1 MVSSLTELF
10 CLDQGSNVQIRSNE
24 NVLLSGVNGQIP
36 ASFLALFASFS
47 HHNSNKIRKKRR
59 RIAWDSN
66 QGLQDGSTQLWRPKL
81 QGKRYRQLQF
91 TLSRGFS
98 IFRQRL
104 PIPVVSHKSKPIANL
119 LMTSSMIRP
128 VNFCF
133 KSLPLKFYQVTLP
146 FVGKEITKPYLLL
159 LAKHYF
165 ANIKQLKSRLNLRCA
180 I

>member
-66 QGLQDGSTQLWRPKL
+66 QSPQDGSTQLWLPKL
-81 QGKRYRQLQF
+81 QGKRLF
-91 TLSRGFS
+91 EISATL
-98 IFRQRL
+98 
-104 PIPVVSHKSKPIANL
+104 IPVVSHKSKPIANL